1 MKILCDTNV
10 IARSLEPEHAQHS
23 QACGAISELT
33 LQGHELCVSPQVF
46 FELWAV
52 ATRPVEQNGLR
63 RTCLEAQTIYRET
76 LSLFTLVPETSSVVS
91 VWEDLVVKHNVTG
104 KKSHDTHLAA
114 TMIVN
119 DVTHLLTFNTQDFLR
134 FGMITVIQPADVQKT
149 P

>member
-1 MKILCDTNV
+1 MRVLCDTNV
-10 IARSLEPEHAQHS
+10 IARSLEPKHAQHS
-23 QACGAISELT
+23 HACQAIGELT

-52 ATRPVEQNGLR
+52 ATRPVEQNGMG
-63 RTCLEAQTIYRET
+63 RTCLEAQTIFKET
-76 LSLFTLVPETSSVVS
+76 LSLFTLIPETSSVIS
-91 VWEDLVVKHNVTG
+91 VWEELVIKHSVTG

-119 DVTHLLTFNTQDFLR
+119 NVSHLLTFNTQDFVR
-134 FGMITVIQPADVQKT
+134 FDTITVIQPANVRKA